1 MSSQVPFQVAPEVSL
16 DSNARLARIPA
27 TVRHIHLIGVAGS
40 AMAALAGML
49 AARGYRVTGSDNQ
62 LYEPTAS
69 LLQRL
74 RIEIRHSYGAD
85 NLTPAPDLVV
95 VGNVVPRANPEAQA
109 LLASSIPYV
118 SMPEALWHF
127 FLRDRRVLM
136 VAGTHGKTTSTAM
149 MAHVLEAAGRDPS
162 MLVGGVARDFGT
174 NYRLGD
180 GPDFVIE
187 GDEYDTAFFDKGPKF
202 LHYHAAGAI
211 LTAVEFD
218 HADIYR
224 DLDHVKSS
232 FRTLAAQLGEPDER
246 AAHANVDRPAA
257 LAVTDNSSVPTAPAN
272 VTRPAKLISKDDDTS
287 AAVATDGNSS
297 TAAAATDGNSSTAA
311 VATDG
316 NSNTAAVATDGSSS
330 TVSATHTSVRAAHA
344 NPARV
349 LVVCADFPHALEVSA
364 ASAARRLTFGLSAGE
379 FRATSITIGPAGA
392 RFSIERDG
400 ARIATDLQLPIGG
413 RMNVANALGVWVL
426 LREFGLAD
434 DELARGFKTFGGV
447 KRRQEVVGEARGITV
462 IDDFAHH
469 PTAIGVTLEAVAE
482 RYAGRRL
489 LAAFEPRSNTA
500 RRSVFQHGF
509 AAAFDRAARVYL
521 GAVYFKEN
529 DPIPAADRL
538 DTDLLAAAIA
548 ARGPAAAS
556 LATTAA
562 ILERIV
568 AEARPG
574 DVVVCMSN
582 GPFDGLPQRLLAA
595 LQ

>member
-1 MSSQVPFQVAPEVSL
+1 
-16 DSNARLARIPA
+16 
-27 TVRHIHLIGVAGS
+27 
-40 AMAALAGML
+40 MAALAGML
-49 AARGYRVTGSDNQ
+49 AARGYGVTGSDNQ

-69 LLQRL
+69 LLKGL
-74 RIEIRHSYGAD
+74 RIDIRNGYDAA

-118 SMPEALWHF
+118 SMSEALWHL

-174 NYRLGD
+174 NYRLGS
-180 GPDFVIE
+180 GRDFVIE

-202 LHYHAAGAI
+202 LHYHATGAI
-211 LTAVEFD
+211 ITAVEFD

-232 FRTLAAQLGEPDER
+232 FRLLAAQMDEPR
-246 AAHANVDRPAA
+246 KPAA
-257 LAVTDNSSVPTAPAN
+257 QANPAGVLSAQDNETRAPGLQMDENRAPQADAR
-272 VTRPAKLISKDDDTS
+272 VAQEAETR
-287 AAVATDGNSS
+287 
-297 TAAAATDGNSSTAA
+297 AAAAQEDRT
-311 VATDG
+311 
-316 NSNTAAVATDGSSS
+316 
-330 TVSATHTSVRAAHA
+330 RAFGAQA
-344 NPARV
+344 NEARV

-364 ASAARRLTFGLSAGE
+364 ASRVRRLTFGLKSGE
-379 FRATSITIGPAGA
+379 FRATAIAIGPAGA
-392 RFSIERDG
+392 SFSIERDG
-400 ARIATDLQLPIGG
+400 KRVASDLELPIGG
-413 RMNVANALGVWVL
+413 RMNVANALGVWLL
-426 LREFGLAD
+426 LREFGLGD
-434 DELARGFKTFGGV
+434 DELACGLKTFAGV
-447 KRRQEVVGEARGITV
+447 KRRQEIVGETRGITV

-469 PTAIGVTLEAVAE
+469 PTAIGVTLEALAE
-482 RYAGRRL
+482 RYAGRRI

-529 DPIPAADRL
+529 DPLPPADRL
-538 DTDLLAAAIA
+538 DTDTLASAIA
-548 ARGPAAAS
+548 ARGPAARS
-556 LATTAA
+556 FATTDA

-568 AEARPG
+568 ADARPG
-574 DVVVCMSN
+574 DIVVCMSN
-582 GPFDGLPQRLLAA
+582 GPFDGLPQRLLTA
-595 LQ
+595 LI